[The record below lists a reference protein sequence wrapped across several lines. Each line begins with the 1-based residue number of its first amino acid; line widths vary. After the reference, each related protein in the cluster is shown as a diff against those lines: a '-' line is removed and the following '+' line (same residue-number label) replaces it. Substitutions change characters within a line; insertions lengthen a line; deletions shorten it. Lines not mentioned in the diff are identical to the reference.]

1 MSQSFYDESPGATLS
16 RADLSMYN
24 NSQDQLTHKNPGTQ
38 MLLNGTNKDLNDQYP
53 QTRERSLGQNSI
65 FMLPTQEATTS
76 DKFTP
81 FSSDQFQQEKQQ
93 IFQPN
98 QNQNYSDFS
107 WHQGLE
113 PQFHYAPSQLNQEY
127 EEQDSMSFDEFV
139 DQNMLE
145 IYSQQD
151 GWQQIFLE
159 IYREVAQVVQNY
171 DDQNDGPSLPPN
183 INSDLRTSLHS
194 SQQWTT
200 AVAKNDDIQQTNNNN
215 SISQNTPTQDIL
227 QTSESQDREKEE
239 QIDFTKFI
247 TVPFEDFDNTEN
259 ISEKEYLKRVKENV
273 LQLTNKRCSSKHQIL
288 SEELFFNPQ
297 SFPLPALSSYE
308 AQLQKFAN
316 KKIKLENYKS
326 VLLGFLRN
334 AKIPITFCGNDY
346 FNKAT
351 KKIRNQFFELEIVKR
366 VWNQIMEQAT
376 EEELFQGSSIYE
388 EHIETF
394 KKISAEFLT
403 YRYPL
408 MLPQWWYQKFEP
420 LVQVPKKIFK
430 KTRS

>member
-24 NSQDQLTHKNPGTQ
+24 NSQSTDINIQVQKLTLIKKIFQISQHTKIQALKFSQ
-38 MLLNGTNKDLNDQYP
+38 MAP
-53 QTRERSLGQNSI
+53 TRIQI
-65 FMLPTQEATTS
+65 I
-76 DKFTP
+76 KTP
-81 FSSDQFQQEKQQ
+81 KLEKGPQQEKQQ

-151 GWQQIFLE
+151 GL
-159 IYREVAQVVQNY
+159 AQVVQNY